1 MTNVDA
7 DKLESTS
14 CPRSVLQSIK
24 GKGDRLQ
31 GSIRSQEFE
40 LTILAPTV
48 VWLLS
53 QPTMVNLCPK
63 LFL

>member
-24 GKGDRLQ
+24 GKGDCLQ
-31 GSIRSQEFE
+31 GSVRSQEFE

-53 QPTMVNLCPK
+53 QLQW
-63 LFL
+63 